1 MSFLCCY
8 CNKEFKSEKYL
19 EKHKI
24 TAKYCLKIQEGSS
37 IINSNT
43 TEYKTSLDKK
53 DKEIENFKNKY
64 MILKSELALKNI
76 EFEELK
82 DETTNLVTKL
92 RELEIEL
99 KVKNEL
105 LTNQQFNKK
114 RSNFKYMFK
123 NIFK

>member
-105 LTNQQFNKK
+105 LCNQQFNKK
-114 RSNFKYMFK
+114 RNNFKYMFK

>member
-1 MSFLCCY
+1 
-8 CNKEFKSEKYL
+8 
-19 EKHKI
+19 
-24 TAKYCLKIQEGSS
+24 
-37 IINSNT
+37 
-43 TEYKTSLDKK
+43 
-53 DKEIENFKNKY
+53 
-64 MILKSELALKNI
+64 MILKAELALKNI

>member
-37 IINSNT
+37 IIKYNT
-43 TEYKTSLDKK
+43 TEYKTTLDKK

-64 MILKSELALKNI
+64 MILKSELALKNM

-82 DETTNLVTKL
+82 DETTNLVNKL

-105 LTNQQFNKK
+105 LFNQQFEK

>member
-1 MSFLCCY
+1 MSFVCCY
-8 CNKEFKSEKYL
+8 CNKQFKSEKYL
-19 EKHKI
+19 DKHKI
-24 TAKYCLKIQEGSS
+24 TAKYCLKIQEGST
-37 IINSNT
+37 IIKYNT
-43 TEYKTSLDKK
+43 SEYKITLDKK
-53 DKEIENFKNKY
+53 DREINDIKNNY
-64 MILKSELALKNI
+64 MILKAELALKNI

-105 LTNQQFNKK
+105 LCNQQFNKK
-114 RSNFKYMFK
+114 RNNFKYMFK